1 MPDGHH
7 GDREDPAQVAALHA
21 CFTALVEGRDQEI
34 AAFAPAIQEAARAL
48 FDRHAELEHIAA
60 SPMDTT
66 QNPAV
71 STKAFDLADT
81 GQTARSLPIHTT
93 IGAFTIAEFL
103 GHGATG
109 EVYRAHQ
116 TMPSREVALKM
127 LFPEF
132 AGGRDLH
139 REAETLASLEHP
151 SIARLYQTGE
161 VRIGALRRRW
171 IAMQYVPGKRTL
183 SDWGRTLDVSRA
195 SDIDA
200 CIRMMISIA
209 DAVAFAHG
217 RGIIHRDLKPSNILV
232 DLTGHPVLIDFGVA
246 KLLALD
252 PQQTMHALG
261 PRIVGTLAY
270 AAPESLDVASPPD
283 VRVDVFALGAMLYEL
298 LAQRPFRAFHANT
311 LAGMMH
317 ELHANASTARRLAT
331 VHRAFRGDLD
341 RIVAK
346 ATATDPSERYRS
358 ASQFAEDLR
367 RHLAGEPVLAELQST
382 RERFLRAIRRHR
394 RAVAIGSCAA
404 AVLVATTSISLSFA
418 QTARHEAR
426 LANLSAAARAI
437 DAGDLMLVE
446 QHAAALSEDDG
457 SIERAIIDRALG
469 LRGTTIAL
477 GDWYAA
483 IRADA
488 TSVLAV
494 GYPPGTADGPILARF
509 EPNTG
514 PEHSTPHAHMPWRRT
529 WAVPANRTVTNSVAT
544 TKDGS
549 RVAFVDRDGGLTV
562 VDAANGTVRASVPR
576 EEPMP
581 NSCAIAIA
589 PDGTIA
595 VARGAVELRSIDEP
609 DRVIA
614 ALELDLGNLRA
625 VAFSP
630 TDPSLIAV
638 AGHLGAVLL
647 AHAENTLKVITR
659 FETPKAN
666 QVALRWMPDGNHL
679 ALAGWDRT
687 VRLYDPRR
695 PKPLWTARGHHDA
708 VWSLEVE
715 MRTDPPRL
723 LSASADGSLR
733 FWRID
738 DGSCIAAI
746 PFSDDIVWSIAGAP
760 DGSLVSASQGALS
773 IAPRGSHDA
782 WVGHEAL
789 DPNSRT
795 GRTLRIEPSTETR
808 SDARLVDLAT
818 SRERALPVIPGA
830 GPVTRVAIA
839 PNDAT
844 ALVLR
849 EDGTLSLV
857 EINEGRVRWSTTA
870 LRSDDIHE
878 AQGIPSLALEGVD
891 QSAFVASRQFGCVR
905 LDARDGS
912 ILWRH
917 PIGASCT
924 DVAASFDGTSVFA
937 ADRDGLIL
945 ALAIGDG
952 HVVAA
957 SRRQRTR
964 VSCMAVTEDG
974 ARLITGG
981 ADGTLRIL
989 DSATLEEQLMLQLS
1003 AEQLRALWIENN
1015 IISAIDRAGIL
1026 RIR

>member
-34 AAFAPAIQEAARAL
+34 TAFAPAIQEAARAL
-48 FDRHAELEHIAA
+48 FDRHAELEHIAE

-81 GQTARSLPIHTT
+81 AQTARSLPIHTT

-171 IAMQYVPGKRTL
+171 IAMQYVPGKHTL

-647 AHAENTLKVITR
+647 VHAENTLKVITR
-659 FETPKAN
+659 FETPKAI

-708 VWSLEVE
+708 VWSIEIDT
-715 MRTDPPRL
+715 RTEPARI
-723 LSASADGSLR
+723 LSAGADGSLR
-733 FWRID
+733 LWRIE
-738 DGSCIAAI
+738 DGSAIAAI
-746 PFSDDIVWSIAGAP
+746 PLADDIVWSLAAAP
-760 DGSLVSASQGALS
+760 DGSLATASQGALT
-773 IAPRGSHDA
+773 IAPPEARDA
-782 WVGHEAL
+782 WIGRGLIEPH
-789 DPNSRT
+789 SRT
-795 GRTLRIEPSTETR
+795 GRALRIDPSTA
-808 SDARLVDLAT
+808 ARPEPRLSEVAT
-818 SRERALPVIPGA
+818 GLEKRLPPIPGE
-830 GPVTRVAIA
+830 GLVSRVAIA
-839 PNDAT
+839 PDDST
-844 ALVLR
+844 VLLLR
-849 EDGTLSLV
+849 ECGTISLV
-857 EINEGRVRWSTTA
+857 ETATARVRWSTIA

-878 AQGIPSLALEGVD
+878 PQGIPSLALDGVD
-891 QSAFVASRQFGCVR
+891 RGVFVASRTLGCVA
-905 LDARDGS
+905 LDARDGRER
-912 ILWRH
+912 WRL

-924 DVAASFDGTSVFA
+924 DVAASTDGLRVFA
-937 ADRDGLIL
+937 ADRDGLVV
-945 ALAIGDG
+945 ALDARDG
-952 HVVAA
+952 HVLAE

-964 VSCMAVTEDG
+964 ASCMAVTPDG
-974 ARLITGG
+974 SRLVTGG

-989 DSATLEEQLMLQLS
+989 DADTLEEQLMLLLS
-1003 AEQLRALWIENN
+1003 EEQLRSLWCDDN
-1015 IISAIDRAGIL
+1015 AIHAVDRLGVV
-1026 RIR
+1026 RVR